1 MSRISEYVER
11 VSKEWREQHFK
22 EHVASQIKD
31 ILHPVVIINWQKD
44 GTWIYGCRFIIHR
57 RWLCV
62 VGDIGE
68 ATYEWSQDLTL
79 EFLAG
84 LDFGYF
90 AGKCRA
96 SEHGSK
102 YESWDAHMAETCAN
116 DRIKELLVACEGE
129 ESEQSEG
136 DKKEQEV
143 LTAISDYDQ
152 DTFKAAAQ
160 EYYDE
165 HGDAEGAGGIATMG
179 MVPDGRCIGHFV
191 GLQMAIA
198 QLKAKSMV

>member
-1 MSRISEYVER
+1 MSRISEYIER
-11 VSKEWREQHFK
+11 VSKEWREQSFK
-22 EHVASQIKD
+22 NHAAESLLPGGVEQTSKTI
-31 ILHPVVIINWQKD
+31 IINWQNP
-44 GTWIYGCRFIIHR
+44 GSWNYGCRFLIHR

-79 EFLAG
+79 EFLAS

-102 YESWDAHMAETCAN
+102 YESWDVDVAEACRL
-116 DRIKELLVACEGE
+116 DRVKELLATP
-129 ESEQSEG
+129 
-136 DKKEQEV
+136 D
-143 LTAISDYDQ
+143 
-152 DTFKAAAQ
+152 
-160 EYYDE
+160 DE
-165 HGDAEGAGGIATMG
+165 HHDSFDEEIDALRGMERPCREDCHDAGESLYKDTGDCDTASSIADLGT
-179 MVPDGRCIGHFV
+179 VPDGRCIGHFV

-198 QLKAKSMV
+198 QLKAK